1 MTTITLPYPPSLN
14 TYWRSVRGRVLISA
28 KGRSY
33 RTLVAQAIMLARKSG
48 DAAAWPILD
57 RLAVRIDASPPDRR
71 KRDLDNVTKALLDA
85 LTHAGVW
92 LDDSQIDDLRIV
104 RQPHTSGG
112 QVLVTVTP
120 IDSENREERGN
131 VD

>member
-1 MTTITLPYPPSLN
+1 MTAITLPYPPSLN

-33 RTLVAQAIMLARKSG
+33 RTQVAQTVMVARQSG
-48 DAAAWPILD
+48 DVSAWPILQ
-57 RLAVRIDASPPDRR
+57 RLAVRIDAAPPDRR
-71 KRDLDNVTKALLDA
+71 KRDLDNITKALLDA

-104 RQPHTSGG
+104 RQPHMSGG
-112 QVLVTVTP
+112 QVTVTVTP
-120 IDSENREERGN
+120 IDNENREEQGN
-131 VD
+131 DD

>member
-1 MTTITLPYPPSLN
+1 MVITMPYPPSLN
-14 TYWRSVRGRVLISA
+14 TYWRNVGGRVLISA

-33 RTLVAQAIMLARKSG
+33 RTLVAQAIMLARRAG
-48 DAAAWPILD
+48 NVPAWPIPQ

-71 KRDLDNVTKALLDA
+71 KRDLDNITKALLDA

-104 RQPHTSGG
+104 RQPHMIGG
-112 QVLVTVTP
+112 QVTVTVTK
-120 IDSENREERGN
+120 IDNENREEQGN
-131 VD
+131 DG